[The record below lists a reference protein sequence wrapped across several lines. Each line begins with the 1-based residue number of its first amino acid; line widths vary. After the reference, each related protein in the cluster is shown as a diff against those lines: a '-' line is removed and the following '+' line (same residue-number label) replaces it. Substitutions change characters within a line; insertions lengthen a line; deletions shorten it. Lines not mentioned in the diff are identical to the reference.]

1 LGLFQS
7 ERQDGVLPGLEL
19 KWISLFFCGLKPHF
33 SI

>member
-19 KWISLFFCGLKPHF
+19 KWISLFF
-33 SI
+33 SVA